1 MSESAWRDF
10 LNPDVTRSRLL
21 AASVY
26 IASFEFLRDR
36 IVSRIRD
43 FLVVPNSDSEQRYQ
57 EEVLSRDSSPVYA
70 SLDWLKEN
78 GAISES
84 DLKTF
89 DRVKDCRNE
98 LAHELLELVSTEGLP
113 EELPERYDELVELFR
128 KIEVWWVM
136 EVEVP
141 TDPQFD
147 GQEID
152 PEEVLPGP
160 VAGLKV
166 LSDIALGGEDQSK
179 FYYEQLF
186 GHGPEGNA

>member
-1 MSESAWRDF
+1 MSPE
-10 LNPDVTRSRLL
+10 VTRSRLL

-26 IASFEFLRDR
+26 IASFEFLKVR

-43 FLVVPNSDSEQRYQ
+43 FLVPPHSDSEKRYKD
-57 EEVLSRDSSPVYA
+57 EVLSRNSSPVYA

-84 DLKTF
+84 DIETF
-89 DRVKDCRNE
+89 DRVKGCRNE
-98 LAHELLELVSTEGLP
+98 LAHELLETIMTGGLP
-113 EELPERYDELVELFR
+113 EEFPERYEELVGLFR

-147 GQEID
+147 GEDID
-152 PEEVLPGP
+152 PEDVLPGP
-160 VAGLKV
+160 VAGLKM
-166 LSDIALGGEDQSK
+166 LQDIALGKDEQSK
-179 FYYEQLF
+179 FYYEEVF
-186 GHGPEGNA
+186 GGDAEDNA